1 MFEKAIE
8 IIMAEPTELRYPA
21 YYADLLRKADVPDT
35 NDGDTISRKDAI
47 DALSV
52 GKEALNRVL
61 DEMDIV
67 GTDREK
73 YSWGLGLIESA
84 IKDIEALPSAQPET
98 SILTVTVNPDSE
110 EIERVARKIKD
121 APVMVLPSTYSDVDM
136 ALKLNKAYDDGYETG
151 YLQGKYDWIAK
162 KKGRWNF
169 IGNQMF
175 ECTECGVCY
184 TQSQFNQMRVRI
196 TDSISPN
203 FCPSCG
209 ADMREVTE

>member
-1 MFEKAIE
+1 MNFKIGDRIFVRGYIDE
-8 IIMAEPTELRYPA
+8 I
-21 YYADLLRKADVPDT
+21 RKDT
-35 NDGDTISRKDAI
+35 VIVRNDGGYFGTIPSEVI
-47 DALSV
+47 T
-52 GKEALNRVL
+52 GE
-61 DEMDIV
+61 
-67 GTDREK
+67 
-73 YSWGLGLIESA
+73 
-84 IKDIEALPSAQPET
+84 LPSAQPET
-98 SILTVTVNPDSE
+98 SILTVKVAPDPE
-110 EIERVARKIKD
+110 ELERIVRKIKD
-121 APVMVLPSTYSDVDM
+121 TSVMVLSSTYPDVDM

>member
-1 MFEKAIE
+1 MD
-8 IIMAEPTELRYPA
+8 
-21 YYADLLRKADVPDT
+21 DL
-35 NDGDTISRKDAI
+35 ISRKDAI
-47 DALSV
+47 DTFKDCAENGVDINGIVDALENLPSAEPEITADGDTISRRALMKEFQDFVRASNNSDFAQTPTWNDAVSLV
-52 GKEALNRVL
+52 GS
-61 DEMDIV
+61 M
-67 GTDREK
+67 
-73 YSWGLGLIESA
+73 
-84 IKDIEALPSAQPET
+84 PSAQPET
-98 SILTVTVNPDSE
+98 SILTVKVAPDPE
-110 EIERVARKIKD
+110 ELERIVRKIKD
-121 APVMVLPSTYSDVDM
+121 TSVMVLSSTYPDVDM

>member
-1 MFEKAIE
+1 MN
-8 IIMAEPTELRYPA
+8 
-21 YYADLLRKADVPDT
+21 DL
-35 NDGDTISRKDAI
+35 ISRQQAI
-47 DALSV
+47 DALERKKDKNAKGDV
-52 GKEALNRVL
+52 GGFYNKIIQN
-61 DEMDIV
+61 DID
-67 GTDREK
+67 T
-73 YSWGLGLIESA
+73 LIQ
-84 IKDIEALPSAQPET
+84 LPSAKPET
-98 SILTVTVNPDSE
+98 SILTVTVAPDSD
-110 EIERVARKIKD
+110 EIEKVARKIKD
-121 APVMVLPSTYSDVDM
+121 EPAMVLPSTGTDVDM

-151 YLQGKYDWIAK
+151 YLQGKHDWSEK
-162 KKGRWNF
+162 KTGSWNF

>member
-1 MFEKAIE
+1 M
-8 IIMAEPTELRYPA
+8 
-21 YYADLLRKADVPDT
+21 
-35 NDGDTISRKDAI
+35 NDSISRQAAI
-47 DALSV
+47 VQLSHNKTGDDDCDV
-52 GKEALNRVL
+52 VIQN
-61 DEMDIV
+61 
-67 GTDREK
+67 
-73 YSWGLGLIESA
+73 
-84 IKDIEALPSAQPET
+84 DIETIKALPSAEPET
-98 SILTVTVNPDSE
+98 SILTVTVAPDSD
-110 EIERVARKIKD
+110 EIEKVARKIKYE
-121 APVMVLPSTYSDVDM
+121 PVMVLSSTYPDVDM

-151 YLQGKYDWIAK
+151 YLQGKYDWIEK